1 MGDMQSTLGRT
12 LLTSMIKTREKKGDI
27 TLEDVGGIFM
37 NMASSLNPSNSVA
50 DNFVHQEI
58 AKLAKYITD
67 AKTEIF
73 AIQTNAKAEDAINDA
88 SLHLEE
94 VVKATESATNIIMDA
109 ADAVQTAANGVGG
122 DKEKKIMAATT
133 VIYDACTFQDI
144 TGQRIRKVIMLLGNI
159 EDRVTKLNNIFGAE
173 DEAAAAAA
181 AEAVGLGGPIDAS
194 KIVLPKDDKDLLNG
208 PQLSGQGTSQAEI
221 DRLLAGI

>member
-1 MGDMQSTLGRT
+1 MNDMQSTLGRT

-37 NMASSLNPSNSVA
+37 KMASSLNPSNSVA

-58 AKLAKYITD
+58 AKLAKYIVD
-67 AKTEIF
+67 AKNEIF

-94 VVKATESATNIIMDA
+94 VVKATEEATNKIMDA
-109 ADAVQTAANGVGG
+109 ADAVQSAAGGIGG

-133 VIYDACTFQDI
+133 IIYDSCTFQDI

-159 EDRVTKLNNIFGAE
+159 EDRVGKLNNLFGAE
-173 DEAAAAAA
+173 GQDPAPQ
-181 AEAVGLGGPIDAS
+181 VVVTDP
-194 KIVLPKDDKDLLNG
+194 KNIVLPKDDKDLLNG
-208 PQLSGQGTSQAEI
+208 PQLTGQGTSQDEI

>member
-12 LLTSMIKTREKKGDI
+12 LLTSMIKTRERKGDI

-37 NMASSLNPSNSVA
+37 NMASSLNPNNSVA

-88 SLHLEE
+88 SSHLEE
-94 VVKATESATNIIMDA
+94 VVKATESATNKIMDA
-109 ADAVQTAANGVGG
+109 ADAVQNAATGVGG
-122 DKEKKIMAATT
+122 DKEQKIIDATT
-133 VIYDACTFQDI
+133 IIYDACTFQDI
-144 TGQRIRKVIMLLGNI
+144 TGQRIRKVIHLLENI
-159 EDRVTKLNNIFGAE
+159 EDRVSKLNNIFGAE
-173 DEAAAAAA
+173 EETTGAAPAPAAVA
-181 AEAVGLGGPIDAS
+181 GPIDAS

-208 PQLSGQGTSQAEI
+208 PQLTGQGTSQAEI